1 MTMTNEVTKT
11 ATRTCKQCE
20 GPIPEHKIASA
31 QYCHLN
37 CARVASYQ
45 RKSPEA
51 RAKINKQS
59 NDRRMKQD
67 LLPILRS
74 ISHIPDYGITPG
86 SDVAKFAVVCF
97 LLEGMKKWKLQHA
110 LNFNQARNTLATLA
124 GGHDELDE
132 LEELITTEMLK
143 SMKKAL

>member
-1 MTMTNEVTKT
+1 MTMTTQT

-37 CARVASYQ
+37 CARVASYH

-51 RAKINKQS
+51 RAAYNKQS
-59 NDRRMKQD
+59 NDRRMEKD
-67 LLPILRS
+67 LLPILRTLGRS
-74 ISHIPDYGITPG
+74 AGEAEIIEGTPLG
-86 SDVAKFAVVCF
+86 RYVVGMF
-97 LLEGMKKWKLQHA
+97 LLERMSNWKLHHA